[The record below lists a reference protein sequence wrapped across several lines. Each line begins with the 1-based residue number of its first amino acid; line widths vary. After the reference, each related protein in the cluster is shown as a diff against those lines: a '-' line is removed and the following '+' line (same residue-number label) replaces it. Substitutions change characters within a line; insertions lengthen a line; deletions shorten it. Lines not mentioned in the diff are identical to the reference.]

1 MGKREK
7 HFEKVAEYKARFE
20 NLPTEKL
27 RERLSFGKL
36 IKEAAIAYRELIEE
50 REIVGEDIKE
60 SKDENQK

>member
-50 REIVGEDIKE
+50 RDLLDE
-60 SKDENQK
+60 SKEKSIAENQ